1 MKVAVIG
8 SRGLSVEDFSP
19 YLPPDTTELVSG
31 GAKGI
36 DQCVARYAQAHQIP
50 LTEFLPDYA
59 HYRRGAPLK
68 RNEQI
73 VQYSDLVIAF
83 WDGRSKGTQY
93 TMNYCEKTGTPLQV
107 VRL

>member
-36 DQCVARYAQAHQIP
+36 DQCVARYAQAHQI
-50 LTEFLPDYA
+50 
-59 HYRRGAPLK
+59 
-68 RNEQI
+68 
-73 VQYSDLVIAF
+73 QYSDLVTAF

>member
-1 MKVAVIG
+1 MKVAIIG
-8 SRGLSVEDFSP
+8 SRGLTVEDFSP

-36 DQCVARYAQAHQIP
+36 AQGGARYAQARGIP
-50 LTEFLPDYA
+50 LSEFLPEYGR
-59 HYRRGAPLK
+59 YRPGAPLK

-93 TMNYCEKTGTPLQV
+93 TMNYCEKTGTPLKV